1 MKLTQKELA
10 YLDKQGRTQVFNYR
24 KAYQIDYCSG
34 TSSFVLRELERY
46 QRFSGL
52 PYTKRGRYMA
62 FNVEYASRLI
72 NQ

>member
-24 KAYQIDYCSG
+24 KAYQINYCHG
-34 TSSFVLRELERY
+34 TSSFVLVGLERY
-46 QRFSGL
+46 NKYNGL

-62 FNVEYASRLI
+62 FNVEYANKLLKG
-72 NQ
+72 